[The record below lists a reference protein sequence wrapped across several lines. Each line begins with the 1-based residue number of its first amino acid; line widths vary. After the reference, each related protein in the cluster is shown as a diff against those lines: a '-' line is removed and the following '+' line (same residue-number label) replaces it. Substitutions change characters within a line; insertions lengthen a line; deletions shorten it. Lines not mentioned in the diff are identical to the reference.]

1 MGAWGFGIRHDDF
14 VCDLVGAFEDELKAG
29 RSLAEATSAVS
40 SKFGGAIDD
49 DVEGPLFW
57 IALADVQWTHGQL
70 DPAVL
75 EHARRDFE
83 SGRSLLAWNEDPAG
97 LAKRRAVLEQFI
109 RRIGAPNPRPK
120 KPPKFISRPP
130 PFRPG
135 QCLSI
140 RLSTGEFAAAIV
152 LAADHSNI
160 EVGVNLV
167 GVLDYRSIHEPAMDV
182 FVRRKWLTLTDPGG
196 RTRVDIAW
204 YFPAGFRNV
213 KKRIRLEGDLPILDS
228 DPTDSNFYRGWKDIG
243 ERAHPAVS

>member
-1 MGAWGFGIRHDDF
+1 VGAWGFGIRHDDF

-29 RSLAEATSAVS
+29 RSVAEATSAVS
-40 SKFGGAIDD
+40 AKYGGAIDD

-57 IALADVQWTHGQL
+57 IALADVQWTYGQL

-75 EHARRDFE
+75 DHARRDFE

-109 RRIGAPNPRPK
+109 QRVGAANPRPK
-120 KPPKFISRPP
+120 KSPKIISRPP
-130 PFRPG
+130 PFQPG

-152 LAADHSNI
+152 LGADHSSI
-160 EVGVNLV
+160 EVGMNLV
-167 GVLDYRSIHEPAMDV
+167 AVLDYRSMHEPAMDV
-182 FVRRKWLTLTDPGG
+182 FLKRAWLTLTDPGG

-204 YFPAGFRNV
+204 YLPNRFRTV
-213 KKRIRLEGDLPILDS
+213 KKRIRVAGQVTILES
-228 DPTDSNFYRGWKDIG
+228 DPTDSSIYCGWAKIG
-243 ERAHPAVS
+243 ERAHPALS